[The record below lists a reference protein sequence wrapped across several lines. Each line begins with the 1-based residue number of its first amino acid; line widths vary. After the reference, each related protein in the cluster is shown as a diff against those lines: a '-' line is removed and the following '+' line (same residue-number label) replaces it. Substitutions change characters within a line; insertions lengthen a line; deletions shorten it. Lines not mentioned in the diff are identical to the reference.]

1 LKSAIDNCPAATDN
15 EGGAVPG
22 LSMTEQIAP
31 KQLSWDRTV
40 SGDVAVH
47 LSGHWLVE
55 QGLVDDAT
63 VAEIVDAVTPG
74 RAIVLDAA
82 GLLGWDS
89 SLIEFLTRGVKVAR
103 ARNVAID
110 RSGTPSDLARLITL
124 ALAVPDQ
131 SDRRRLVGT
140 PPPLARLGGR
150 LLKNVDI
157 GLAMLGFFGD
167 SVLALGRLLGGSS
180 AMRGTDFLEALTEC
194 GPRAVPIVCLISVLV
209 GLIMAFIGAVQL
221 MKFGAQVYVANLV
234 GIAMVREM
242 GALMAAIIMAGRTG
256 AAYAANLGTM
266 QLNDEVAALRTT
278 GVDPMD
284 FLVLPRLL
292 ALALALPL
300 LTIFANLAGM
310 LGGAALASI
319 DLGIDWPLYV
329 NQTKHAVTVTDLCLG
344 LVKACLFGS
353 IVAITGC
360 WCGMAAERHAAGVG
374 RAATSAVVLSI
385 VLVIAADAVIT
396 VMSSV
401 VGI

>member
-1 LKSAIDNCPAATDN
+1 MVEAKEP
-15 EGGAVPG
+15 PH
-22 LSMTEQIAP
+22 
-31 KQLSWDRTV
+31 LSWERRP
-40 SGDVAVH
+40 SGDVTIH

-55 QGLVDDAT
+55 HGLVPDST
-63 VAEIVDAVTPG
+63 VAEIMDSVDKG
-74 RAIVLDAA
+74 RSIVLEAS
-82 GLLGWDS
+82 GLIGWDS
-89 SLIEFLTRGVKVAR
+89 SLIEFLTRGVKAAR
-103 ARNVAID
+103 AKGILID
-110 RSGTPSDLARLITL
+110 RSGTPADVARLTTL
-124 ALAVPDQ
+124 ALAVPVQ
-131 SDRRRLVGT
+131 TGRSRMLRL
-140 PPPLARLGGR
+140 PPPLARLGTK
-150 LLKNVDI
+150 LLIN
-157 GLAMLGFFGD
+157 LALANEMLAFFGNA
-167 SVLALGRLLGGSS
+167 VLALVRLIGGAA
-180 AMRGTDFLEALTEC
+180 AMRRVDFLEAFTEC

-221 MKFGAQVYVANLV
+221 VKFGAQVYVANLV

-256 AAYAANLGTM
+256 AAYAANLGAM
-266 QLNDEVAALRTT
+266 KLNDEVSALRTV

-310 LGGAALASI
+310 LGGGALASI
-319 DLGIDWPLYV
+319 HLGIDWPLYIS
-329 NQTKHAVTVTDLCLG
+329 QTRHALSVTDLLLG

-360 WCGMAAERHAAGVG
+360 WCGMAAERDAAGVG

-396 VMSSV
+396 VMTSFL
-401 VGI
+401 GI